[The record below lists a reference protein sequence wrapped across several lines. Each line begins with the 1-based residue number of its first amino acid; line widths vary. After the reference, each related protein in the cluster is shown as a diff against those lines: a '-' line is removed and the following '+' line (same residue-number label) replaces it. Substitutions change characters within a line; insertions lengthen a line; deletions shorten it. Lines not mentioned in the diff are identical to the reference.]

1 MSKVE
6 NGHLV
11 SINYVVTDKVSGDVL
26 DSSNNQGKPL
36 IFLLG
41 QNQVIIGLEK
51 ALIGK
56 NIGEKFKVEIS
67 PEDAYGVRNPDFLQ
81 EVPKDQFQ
89 GIDLKKGMT
98 LFGQGDNGET
108 VQVVVDEIGET
119 SVIIDYNHPLSSK
132 TLVFDVEI
140 LSSKEPTEEELVSY
154 IPPYSSGSSGCCGGG
169 HHHDTG
175 GCCGGGHHHG
185 GGCGCSH

>member
-26 DSSNNQGKPL
+26 DSSNSQGKPL
-36 IFLLG
+36 VFLLG
-41 QNQVIIGLEK
+41 KNEVIVGLEK

-56 NIGEKFKVEIS
+56 NIGEKFKVEIA

-108 VQVVVDEIGET
+108 VQVIVDEIGET